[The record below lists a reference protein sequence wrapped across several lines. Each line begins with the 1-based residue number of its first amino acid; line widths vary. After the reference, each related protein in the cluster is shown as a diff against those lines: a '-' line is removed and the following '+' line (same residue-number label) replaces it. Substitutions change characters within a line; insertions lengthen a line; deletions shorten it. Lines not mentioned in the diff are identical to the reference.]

1 MDQLSQSLARNLKHW
16 RTRRGL
22 TLDGLAARAGLSR
35 GMVIQVEQARTNPS
49 LETMVKL
56 ADALGVDMTALL
68 DLNQEPH
75 VRITPPGRAVRVW
88 STDSGSFSTL
98 LTGRCNQGAIEL
110 WLWRLEP
117 GEMSE
122 SSPHPPGTTELLH
135 VTAGELTLI
144 VDGETHTLP
153 AGYSAALAADVPH
166 GYRNDHAEAAEMTL
180 TVYVP
185 HDRRTE

>member
-88 STDSGSFSTL
+88 STDSG
-98 LTGRCNQGAIEL
+98 
-110 WLWRLEP
+110 
-117 GEMSE
+117 
-122 SSPHPPGTTELLH
+122 
-135 VTAGELTLI
+135 V
-144 VDGETHTLP
+144 
-153 AGYSAALAADVPH
+153 SA
-166 GYRNDHAEAAEMTL
+166 RS
-180 TVYVP
+180 
-185 HDRRTE
+185 